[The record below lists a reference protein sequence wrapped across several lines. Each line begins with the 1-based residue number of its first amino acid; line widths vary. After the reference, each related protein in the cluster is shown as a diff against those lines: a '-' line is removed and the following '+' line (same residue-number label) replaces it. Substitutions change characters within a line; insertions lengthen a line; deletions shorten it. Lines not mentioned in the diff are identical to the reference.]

1 MTEPI
6 TAVELT
12 KTDLCIL
19 DSYTCL
25 AKGLS
30 EYLGTGYEIVVQSL
44 GNPDEGVIC
53 IMNGHY
59 TGRKIG
65 APITDFALE
74 MFERIKSHDGPPYA
88 TYFTENK
95 NGEPIRSTTIA
106 IHGENHRVI
115 GFICI
120 NFFLNLPLATFIRE
134 NYFSEHLRVF
144 SETFAA
150 IAMAHYALAS
160 GDKGYAEKAVNLFK
174 QVLHYKNTP
183 GLLEPKF
190 REGLVAKGHSFCMIL
205 IDTAARIR
213 EAINDPILTQ
223 QIDDSIAELRR
234 DFMHP
239 EFKAIL
245 ETVGPNGEFIDSIA
259 GRTIN
264 PGHSI
269 ETAWFILEEAKY
281 RGWDP
286 QLKEMGLQILNWS
299 WDWGWDKTYGGIN
312 YFKDCKNFPPQ
323 EYWHD
328 MKFWWPQCEAVIA
341 TLYAYQATGDA
352 KYLEM
357 HKLIN
362 DYTFNHLPDK
372 EYGEWYGYLHFDGSV
387 SQSAKG
393 NLFKGPFHIPRM
405 LLKCSL
411 LCDEILSK

>member
-74 MFERIKSHDGPPYA
+74 MFERIKSHDGTPYA

-106 IHGENHRVI
+106 IHGENHRGI

-144 SETFAA
+144 SETFAENSRE
-150 IAMAHYALAS
+150 II
-160 GDKGYAEKAVNLFK
+160 EK
-174 QVLHYKNTP
+174 QVVKIRDEVFSDKNISLNNKNKEIIFRLSNCGIFNLKDSVVLVAEQLGISKNT
-183 GLLEPKF
+183 
-190 REGLVAKGHSFCMIL
+190 V
-205 IDTAARIR
+205 
-213 EAINDPILTQ
+213 
-223 QIDDSIAELRR
+223 
-234 DFMHP
+234 
-239 EFKAIL
+239 
-245 ETVGPNGEFIDSIA
+245 
-259 GRTIN
+259 
-264 PGHSI
+264 
-269 ETAWFILEEAKY
+269 
-281 RGWDP
+281 
-286 QLKEMGLQILNWS
+286 
-299 WDWGWDKTYGGIN
+299 
-312 YFKDCKNFPPQ
+312 
-323 EYWHD
+323 
-328 MKFWWPQCEAVIA
+328 
-341 TLYAYQATGDA
+341 
-352 KYLEM
+352 
-357 HKLIN
+357 
-362 DYTFNHLPDK
+362 
-372 EYGEWYGYLHFDGSV
+372 YLHLR
-387 SQSAKG
+387 
-393 NLFKGPFHIPRM
+393 NCL
-405 LLKCSL
+405 
-411 LCDEILSK
+411 

>member
-1 MTEPI
+1 MA
-6 TAVELT
+6 AVDNL
-12 KTDLCIL
+12 
-19 DSYTCL
+19 SNP
-25 AKGLS
+25 S
-30 EYLGTGYEIVVQSL
+30 EYLAYWGKTYRNELLSNILPFWMKYGLDKE
-44 GNPDEGVIC
+44 
-53 IMNGHY
+53 NG
-59 TGRKIG
+59 G
-65 APITDFALE
+65 
-74 MFERIKSHDGPPYA
+74 
-88 TYFTENK
+88 YFTCVDRDGTLMDSTKSVWFQGRFAFILAYAYNHIEKNEEWLRACK
-95 NGEPIRSTTIA
+95 NGID
-106 IHGENHRVI
+106 
-115 GFICI
+115 FIEKHCFDTDGRM
-120 NFFLNLPLATFIRE
+120 FFEVTATGIPVRKRR
-134 NYFSEHLRVF
+134 YVF

-372 EYGEWYGYLHFDGSV
+372 EYGEWYGYLHFDGSL